1 MKLFTKEIDQKLF
14 DQYIMGSDMENQM
27 VVAKIFNPY
36 GNGVWYL
43 LNSDPS
49 DPDYLWAIVDLFDV
63 EVGSVSREELE
74 TLKVPPFRLGLERDL
89 YFTPVNAKKLYE
101 SLLSGE
107 KFEDGGTID
116 IVKDKS
122 GDNWVFPNNPKGDT
136 YGIKLAAGGMTAGR
150 FYKDNTGKE
159 LRYIGESQGKLLFK
173 DGEKVVYKDESD
185 FEDAPEEKRI
195 FGFFE
200 DGGELK
206 DEFLEDMAELHQDI
220 AHITLVDGSRVSGE
234 ELRNA
239 HQKIEDDG
247 IINLESVGTYLRT
260 SDMTTSPNAD
270 FKNDGE
276 VNWVYE
282 NSDEWWKALSEK
294 DKNTIGKYNRIHFR
308 KTMMK
313 ENPKLA
319 SGGFTSSF
327 SGTPDRRR
335 VTKEKGG
342 ELAQWYVVS
351 AKENKVVSGGFDNE
365 DEAKKFM
372 YDLFEKNKD
381 FSLAIKKIAKSSGV
395 EFTPYGETKG
405 IYKIYY
411 KADGKPQTEIWE
423 TKEMAVNAAKRYS
436 SPKMQGEY
444 TNIKVFDEDGA
455 EVDYMSE
462 PKYVRGG
469 MLMHG
474 FNEGDKVIEI
484 YKGQG
489 IVESNGIIV
498 VVNPDHGTRFIIDL
512 DESKPFGQKSMNM
525 SMEQQ
530 LKSAKEYIDWVSK
543 DKETP
548 DTLVSVIKDYGT
560 YGRYAK
566 GGMLTDAKKEAIL
579 KKKGNIII
587 FKEVLEPTDEGRKS
601 ITVQRFVK
609 SRKNGAVKL
618 EGSAYDT
625 QWFESMQDLINAV
638 DWSKWESNKYAKGG
652 QLFIP
657 HVGNIDDFLLKSM
670 LQKNSTVK
678 KILGTKEMD
687 FLNDSN
693 TDVIGVSGKNY
704 DFIVTD
710 GEKEF
715 EFSIHKN
722 GRLIKPLRAA
732 RPQIVE
738 HYKNRYNSNMA
749 DGGKIFNGRL
759 SKNQRE
765 AVSNLSKEIGADK
778 AKGGDLRIPKV
789 RAELYAILKKLASV
803 EKNVSDT
810 SVGAAP
816 NSMSF
821 RSSQSGTAISIETNN
836 IHRSSS
842 YGVDKQ
848 FILQVKVGGALDFDR
863 REVIIEVLNKLL
875 SKYKYLSSSYISD
888 TYGTN
893 WSSVMIVS
901 PNPLKEL
908 DDFRNI
914 RSMGKGGYMADGG
927 ETNDEL
933 NEKIESTNQMSIRLI
948 NKLAAQGYDIENDYE
963 ASYYENAHI
972 ILSDKVSVSI
982 SLDSEISLV
991 IKQEDGSV
999 KIIDCG
1005 KNTFSKLF
1013 EELKNI
1019 DLEKMARGGR
1029 TKFKDKVQSI
1039 KASLLKRKKVSP
1051 KVQKDYGKTYSP
1063 KEAEESAT
1071 RIAGSIVQK
1080 EKRKPRVSKILEKM
1094 KKGTQIKKKKSTFKD
1109 RMKQLSTKIKERKS
1123 KSTK

>member
-14 DQYIMGSDMENQM
+14 DQYIMGSDLENQM

-43 LNSDPS
+43 LNSDPN
-49 DPDYLWAIVDLFDV
+49 DPDYIWAIVDLFDV

-116 IVKDKS
+116 IMKDKS

-150 FYKDNTGKE
+150 WYKDNSGKE
-159 LRYIGESQGKLLFK
+159 LRYIGESDGKLLFN
-173 DGEKVVYKDESD
+173 DGERVVYKNESD
-185 FEDAPEEKRI
+185 FEEAPREKKL

-206 DEFLEDMAELHQDI
+206 DEFLEDMAELHQEI
-220 AHITLVDGSRVSGE
+220 ADITLVDGSKISGE

-239 HQKIEDDG
+239 HHKFEHGGEMGSEYEGEYEGDDRWFVLENGSIIKGKLIKKTANVLADVLRKKNPNKEYSVIFIED
-247 IINLESVGTYLRT
+247 
-260 SDMTTSPNAD
+260 
-270 FKNDGE
+270 
-276 VNWVYE
+276 YE
-282 NSDEWWKALSEK
+282 DYDE
-294 DKNTIGKYNRIHFR
+294 Y
-308 KTMMK
+308 
-313 ENPKLA
+313 A

-444 TNIKVFDEDGA
+444 TNVKVFDEDGS

-498 VVNPDHGTRFIIDL
+498 VVNPDHGTRFIVDL
-512 DESKPFGQKSMNM
+512 DESKPTGQKSMNM

-601 ITVQRFVK
+601 IAVQRFVK
-609 SRKNGAVKL
+609 SRKTGAVKL

-638 DWSKWESNKYAKGG
+638 DWSKWESDKYESGG
-652 QLFIP
+652 EIEED
-657 HVGNIDDFLLKSM
+657 VYNAYVIWIDD
-670 LQKNSTVK
+670 
-678 KILGTKEMD
+678 
-687 FLNDSN
+687 NDEA
-693 TDVIGVSGKNY
+693 
-704 DFIVTD
+704 F
-710 GEKEF
+710 F
-715 EFSIHKN
+715 
-722 GRLIKPLRAA
+722 
-732 RPQIVE
+732 
-738 HYKNRYNSNMA
+738 
-749 DGGKIFNGRL
+749 DGGWNSI
-759 SKNQRE
+759 E
-765 AVSNLSKEIGADK
+765 D
-778 AKGGDLRIPKV
+778 
-789 RAELYAILKKLASV
+789 AEDR
-803 EKNVSDT
+803 VSDIYYEEEENPKY
-810 SVGAAP
+810 SVFAVEYDEDYFE
-816 NSMSF
+816 NKNWDIT
-821 RSSQSGTAISIETNN
+821 RKK
-836 IHRSSS
+836 S
-842 YGVDKQ
+842 YRPYG
-848 FILQVKVGGALDFDR
+848 
-863 REVIIEVLNKLL
+863 
-875 SKYKYLSSSYISD
+875 SKSYQK
-888 TYGTN
+888 
-893 WSSVMIVS
+893 M
-901 PNPLKEL
+901 EE
-908 DDFRNI
+908 
-914 RSMGKGGYMADGG
+914 GG
-927 ETNDEL
+927 ETNKKFFRDRTAKL
-933 NEKIESTNQMSIRLI
+933 RQPF
-948 NKLAAQGYDIENDYE
+948 NKGFEGLA
-963 ASYYENAHI
+963 NATGHGA
-972 ILSDKVSVSI
+972 LTKHS
-982 SLDSEISLV
+982 
-991 IKQEDGSV
+991 
-999 KIIDCG
+999 
-1005 KNTFSKLF
+1005 
-1013 EELKNI
+1013 
-1019 DLEKMARGGR
+1019 KMAMGGR

-1063 KEAEESAT
+1063 KEAEESAK
-1071 RIAGSIVQK
+1071 RIVGAMVKK

>member
-14 DQYIMGSDMENQM
+14 DQYIMGSDLENQM

-43 LNSDPS
+43 LNSDPN
-49 DPDYLWAIVDLFDV
+49 DPDYIWAIVDLFDV

-116 IVKDKS
+116 IIKDKS
-122 GDNWVFPNNPKGDT
+122 GDNWVFPNNPNGDT

-150 FYKDNTGKE
+150 WYKDNSGQE
-159 LRYIGESQGKLLFK
+159 LRYIGESQGKLLFN
-173 DGEKVVYKDESD
+173 DGQKVVYKDESD
-185 FEDAPEEKRI
+185 FEDAPEEKRM

-200 DGGELK
+200 DGGQLK
-206 DEFLEDMAELHQDI
+206 DEFLEDMSELHQDI
-220 AHITLVDGSRVSGE
+220 SHITLVDGSRVSGE

-239 HQKIEDDG
+239 HHKFEHGGEMDSEYEGDDRWFVLENGSIIKGKLIKKTANVLADVLRKKNPNKEYSVIFIED
-247 IINLESVGTYLRT
+247 
-260 SDMTTSPNAD
+260 
-270 FKNDGE
+270 
-276 VNWVYE
+276 YE
-282 NSDEWWKALSEK
+282 DYDE
-294 DKNTIGKYNRIHFR
+294 F
-308 KTMMK
+308 
-313 ENPKLA
+313 A

-351 AKENKVVSGGFDNE
+351 AKENKVISGGFDNE
-365 DEAKKFM
+365 NEAKKYM

-395 EFTPYGETKG
+395 GFTPYGETKG

-436 SPKMQGEY
+436 SPQMQGEY
-444 TNIKVFDEDGA
+444 TNVKVFDEDGS

-512 DESKPFGQKSMNM
+512 DESKPTGQKSMNM

-601 ITVQRFVK
+601 IAVQRFVK
-609 SRKNGAVKL
+609 SRKTGAVKL

-638 DWSKWESNKYAKGG
+638 DWSKWESDKYAKGG
-652 QLFIP
+652 ELMKHKHNEHITIELIEPTNKGWKVKQIETHSVRGRKL
-657 HVGNIDDFLLKSM
+657 
-670 LQKNSTVK
+670 STP
-678 KILGTKEMD
+678 KEKVAY
-687 FLNDSN
+687 F
-693 TDVIGVSGKNY
+693 
-704 DFIVTD
+704 
-710 GEKEF
+710 
-715 EFSIHKN
+715 
-722 GRLIKPLRAA
+722 
-732 RPQIVE
+732 
-738 HYKNRYNSNMA
+738 
-749 DGGKIFNGRL
+749 
-759 SKNQRE
+759 
-765 AVSNLSKEIGADK
+765 SKE
-778 AKGGDLRIPKV
+778 
-789 RAELYAILKKLASV
+789 E
-803 EKNVSDT
+803 
-810 SVGAAP
+810 
-816 NSMSF
+816 
-821 RSSQSGTAISIETNN
+821 
-836 IHRSSS
+836 
-842 YGVDKQ
+842 
-848 FILQVKVGGALDFDR
+848 
-863 REVIIEVLNKLL
+863 
-875 SKYKYLSSSYISD
+875 
-888 TYGTN
+888 
-893 WSSVMIVS
+893 
-901 PNPLKEL
+901 
-908 DDFRNI
+908 
-914 RSMGKGGYMADGG
+914 
-927 ETNDEL
+927 
-933 NEKIESTNQMSIRLI
+933 
-948 NKLAAQGYDIENDYE
+948 
-963 ASYYENAHI
+963 
-972 ILSDKVSVSI
+972 LSD
-982 SLDSEISLV
+982 
-991 IKQEDGSV
+991 
-999 KIIDCG
+999 
-1005 KNTFSKLF
+1005 LF
-1013 EELKNI
+1013 EPT
-1019 DLEKMARGGR
+1019 MARGGR
-1029 TKFKDKVQSI
+1029 TKFKDKVESI
-1039 KASLLKRKKVSP
+1039 KASLLKRKKVP
-1051 KVQKDYGKTYSP
+1051 LKVQKDYGKTYSP
-1063 KEAEESAT
+1063 KEAEEAAT